1 MVKNIKVSLKHT
13 NYNIY
18 IGHDLI
24 EKADHYHK
32 KFFKLR
38 PKIVVFD
45 AGLTNSAMLK
55 TFLNKL
61 GKLGG
66 NTITIPIPPGEKS
79 KSIKTLEKLYNN
91 LLSSEIQRDTVIYA
105 FGGGVIGDLV
115 GFAAATILRGVDYV
129 QIPTTLLSQIDSS
142 IGGKTAINTS
152 YGKNLI
158 GAFYQPKLVLI
169 DIDTLSSLPQR
180 QMKTGYAE
188 MIKYAIINDLKF
200 FEWLEKYGKNV
211 LFKNNK
217 YMVDAIFN
225 CVLSKAK
232 IVSKDEKEKNKRALL
247 NLGHTFA
254 HAFEKNSNFNDI
266 THGEAVSVGL
276 VLAARLSSKLD
287 YCDLQHSRRVESHL
301 RQLGL
306 PTEISNLFTNNIKAD
321 KIIKTMKLDKKSLNK
336 IIRFILLK
344 GIGKA
349 FICDKVPEKDLKKFL
364 IENGAT

>member
-1 MVKNIKVSLKHT
+1 MIKNIKVSLKHT

-32 KFFKLR
+32 EFFKVR
-38 PKIVVFD
+38 PKIVAFD
-45 AGLTNSAMLK
+45 ANLSNTALLK
-55 TFLNKL
+55 TFFKKL
-61 GKLGG
+61 GK
-66 NTITIPIPPGEKS
+66 NTKKLPIPSGEKN
-79 KSIKTLEKLYNN
+79 KSIKALEILYDN
-91 LLSSEIQRDTVIYA
+91 LLSAGIQRDTVIYA
-105 FGGGVIGDLV
+105 YGGGVIGDLV

-142 IGGKTAINTS
+142 VGGKTAINS
-152 YGKNLI
+152 SFGKNLI

-169 DIDTLSSLPQR
+169 DIDTLSSLPQK

-188 MIKYAIINDLKF
+188 MIKYAIINDIKF
-200 FEWLEKYGKNV
+200 FEWLEKNGKNI
-211 LFKNNK
+211 LSKNNEHL
-217 YMVDAIFN
+217 VEAIFK
-225 CVLSKAK
+225 CVFSKAK
-232 IVSKDEKEKNKRALL
+232 IVSEDEKDKNQRTLL

-254 HAFEKNSNFNDI
+254 HALEKNSNFNDI

-276 VLAARLSSKLD
+276 VLATSLSYKLYYCELQESK
-287 YCDLQHSRRVESHL
+287 RVEKHL

-306 PTEISNLFTNNIKAD
+306 PTEISNLFTKNIKAD
-321 KIIKTMKLDKKSLNK
+321 KIIEAMKLDKKNFNK
-336 IIRFILLK
+336 IIRFILIR

-349 FICDKVPEKDLKKFL
+349 YDCDRVLKKDLKEFL

>member
-1 MVKNIKVSLKHT
+1 MIKSIKVSLKHT
-13 NYNIY
+13 NYNVY

-32 KFFKLR
+32 EFFKVR
-38 PKIVVFD
+38 PKIVAFD
-45 AGLTNSAMLK
+45 ASLSNTAMLK
-55 TFLNKL
+55 TFLKKL
-61 GKLGG
+61 GK
-66 NTITIPIPPGEKS
+66 NTKRIPIPSGEKS
-79 KSIKTLEKLYNN
+79 KSIKALEILYDN
-91 LLSSEIQRDTVIYA
+91 LLSAGIQRDTVIYA
-105 FGGGVIGDLV
+105 YGGGVIGDLV

-142 IGGKTAINTS
+142 VGGKTAINSS

-169 DIDTLSSLPQR
+169 DIDTLSSLPQK

-188 MIKYAIINDLKF
+188 MIKYAIINDLRF
-200 FEWLEKYGKNV
+200 FEWLEKNGKNI
-211 LFKNNK
+211 LSKNNE
-217 YMVDAIFN
+217 YIGEAIFK
-225 CVLSKAK
+225 CVFSKAK
-232 IVSKDEKEKNKRALL
+232 IVSEDEKDKNKRTLL

-276 VLAARLSSKLD
+276 VLATRLSYKLY
-287 YCDLQHSRRVESHL
+287 YCELQDSRRVENHL

-321 KIIKTMKLDKKSLNK
+321 KIIKAMQLDKKTFNK
-336 IIRFILLK
+336 IIRFILIR

-349 FICDKVPEKDLKKFL
+349 FICDKVLEKDLKKFL